1 MKSTNS
7 LFKLC
12 ITFLI
17 FASSSCLSIPLAGS
31 VDSTPNINLSFS
43 IPAGGTSITLPLD
56 GQGLWGNAAG
66 DVITWSVGC
75 GTVTVGSLADLTC
88 NVPNVGLNP
97 ISLTVNVVGNPSYTK
112 FGYQYGS
119 SWNGSRYLTSVNSW
133 SGPWTDFE
141 AAFHGTK
148 LLTSVPTNLPSSV
161 TSLRATF
168 FSSNINSPNIALWDV
183 SHVQDFYYMF
193 YGTPFNQNIGAWNTS
208 SATNMFGMFV
218 ANHDFNQNIGNWD
231 VSHVQ
236 NFGDMFYQTK
246 FNQNIGAWNTSSAT
260 DMNWMFQGD
269 YAFNQNIGAWD
280 TSNVTDMS
288 GMFQGDFAFNQN
300 IGAWNVSNVQNFS
313 NMFAQTKSFNQNI
326 GAWNT
331 SSATNMSGMFS
342 EAIAFNQNI
351 GAWDTSNV
359 TDMSTMFRNAIA
371 FNQNVSAW
379 NTSNVTNRSQM
390 FSMSAPPNNRSIGVI
405 SSATLGGFGVLTS
418 VSCTSATSCTAV
430 GGGLNN
436 ILILSGNPATW
447 ALGDVRE
454 ISSATL
460 GGYAALYSVSCTSAT
475 SCTAV
480 GNDAYQNILTLAGNP
495 SSWAFSDVR
504 EISSATLGGYASLN
518 SVSCT
523 SATNCTAV
531 GYDGAPGLTVIT
543 GNPATWALGDVREI
557 SSASLGGYVALNS
570 VSCTSATSCTAVGY
584 DAYQNILTLA
594 GNPSSWAFSDIANQ
608 TLGAANG
615 FLGYFF
621 SLFCTSSSACTSV
634 GTNLFGDIV
643 YEWPFTAGSSS
654 PPAIDPIVYSKPTA
668 PSNVTA
674 SLSNGTAT
682 VSFTPGT
689 SGNLPTYNQIDM
701 YINGQPVGNVCNV
714 IGATSCLVSN
724 LGPNATFSFTVTAV
738 NAMGSAASAVSNA
751 VSYASPTTVPP
762 TTTTTTT
769 TVPAVK
775 RTITCVKGKISKKIT
790 AVSPVCPA
798 GYKKK

>member
-7 LFKLC
+7 LFKFC

-31 VDSTPNINLSFS
+31 VVSTPNINLSFS

-161 TSLRATF
+161 TSLSATF

-193 YGTPFNQNIGAWNTS
+193 YGTPFNQNIGEWNTS

-430 GGGLNN
+430 G
-436 ILILSGNPATW
+436 
-447 ALGDVRE
+447 
-454 ISSATL
+454 
-460 GGYAALYSVSCTSAT
+460 
-475 SCTAV
+475 
-480 GNDAYQNILTLAGNP
+480 
-495 SSWAFSDVR
+495 
-504 EISSATLGGYASLN
+504 
-518 SVSCT
+518 
-523 SATNCTAV
+523 
-531 GYDGAPGLTVIT
+531 
-543 GNPATWALGDVREI
+543 
-557 SSASLGGYVALNS
+557 
-570 VSCTSATSCTAVGY
+570 Y

-775 RTITCVKGKISKKIT
+775 RTITCLKGKISKKIT

>member
-1 MKSTNS
+1 
-7 LFKLC
+7 
-12 ITFLI
+12 
-17 FASSSCLSIPLAGS
+17 
-31 VDSTPNINLSFS
+31 
-43 IPAGGTSITLPLD
+43 
-56 GQGLWGNAAG
+56 
-66 DVITWSVGC
+66 
-75 GTVTVGSLADLTC
+75 
-88 NVPNVGLNP
+88 
-97 ISLTVNVVGNPSYTK
+97 
-112 FGYQYGS
+112 
-119 SWNGSRYLTSVNSW
+119 
-133 SGPWTDFE
+133 
-141 AAFHGTK
+141 
-148 LLTSVPTNLPSSV
+148 
-161 TSLRATF
+161 
-168 FSSNINSPNIALWDV
+168 
-183 SHVQDFYYMF
+183 
-193 YGTPFNQNIGAWNTS
+193 
-208 SATNMFGMFV
+208 
-218 ANHDFNQNIGNWD
+218 
-231 VSHVQ
+231 
-236 NFGDMFYQTK
+236 
-246 FNQNIGAWNTSSAT
+246 
-260 DMNWMFQGD
+260 
-269 YAFNQNIGAWD
+269 
-280 TSNVTDMS
+280 
-288 GMFQGDFAFNQN
+288 
-300 IGAWNVSNVQNFS
+300 
-313 NMFAQTKSFNQNI
+313 
-326 GAWNT
+326 
-331 SSATNMSGMFS
+331 
-342 EAIAFNQNI
+342 
-351 GAWDTSNV
+351 
-359 TDMSTMFRNAIA
+359 
-371 FNQNVSAW
+371 
-379 NTSNVTNRSQM
+379 M

-418 VSCTSATSCTAV
+418 LSCTSATSCTAV

-460 GGYAALYSVSCTSAT
+460 GGYASLNSVSCTSAT

-480 GNDAYQNILTLAGNP
+480 GIADSSLLTLSGNP
-495 SSWAFSDVR
+495 ATWALGDVR

-523 SATNCTAV
+523 SATSCTAV
-531 GYDGAPGLTVIT
+531 GIADSSLLTLSGNPATWALSNLHVIST
-543 GNPATWALGDVREI
+543 SSFGGFGVLTSVSCTSATSCTAVGNADSSLLTLSGNPATWALGDVSEI
-557 SSASLGGYVALNS
+557 TSATLGGYASLNS
-570 VSCTSATSCTAVGY
+570 VSCTSATNCTAVGY

-654 PPAIDPIVYSKPTA
+654 PPAIVPIVYSKPTA

-714 IGATSCLVSN
+714 TGATSCPVSN

-738 NAMGSAASAVSNA
+738 NSKGSAASAVSNA